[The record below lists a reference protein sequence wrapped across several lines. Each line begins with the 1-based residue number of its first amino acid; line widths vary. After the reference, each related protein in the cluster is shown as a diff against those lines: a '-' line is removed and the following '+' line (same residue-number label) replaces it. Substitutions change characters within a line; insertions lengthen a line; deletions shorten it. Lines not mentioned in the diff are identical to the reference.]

1 MAQAGLLGTP
11 IAATAP
17 AKTVD
22 YPASSVAFDWT
33 MAVLTV
39 VLMGGVIQD
48 GWAHAHGMVDQSF
61 LTPWH
66 AVLYSM
72 MAVNG
77 IVLGAL
83 AVRNRLAGYPVR
95 RALPYGYTLALI
107 GVVLFALAG
116 VFDLWWHTLFG
127 IENGITGLIS
137 PSHLVLALS
146 GMLVFSGP
154 IRSIARQ
161 YGRDASGWRRVG
173 PAALG
178 LLASLTMLGF
188 FTGYAQPIE
197 DGITM
202 KTIALDQTGAVV
214 AGLYAAGGAGTTL
227 TRLYVPSK
235 LDIWGVTASPDGRS
249 IAYRAQAPQSTQSGS
264 EPTSDLY
271 VARPDGTDPVRIT
284 HSGRH
289 DTEPAWSP
297 DGKWLAYIS
306 LPAGTSGNFSLH
318 VVRSN
323 GRDDRTLVD
332 GTTTLS
338 TPAWSPDGKQIAYGS
353 RNGLDQEIAI
363 VDAGGGTP
371 RWLTFTKGANDAL
384 WSGGRI
390 AFEGDDA
397 ELRSTTIAGADL
409 RVVAKNAS
417 SPAISPDGRYLAYLA
432 PGSGGTQVFVA
443 NADGSKSH
451 DVSALSGLDAAHP
464 AWDGN
469 GRLFF
474 TATGRAL
481 PERTFVGLSLAE
493 AANLL
498 QAVLLAGVLLLA
510 VRRWR
515 VPFGTFTVVL
525 TLFALAMAAQ
535 TDAYY
540 DAVGALLTGL
550 LADAALAFFG
560 DRLRSGAG
568 FYAFAFLLPAV
579 FFATYLIATIVTSG
593 AGTAWEPN
601 MWLGS
606 PLLAGIA
613 GLLVA
618 FCYQPPLPE
627 AVAAAA

>member
-11 IAATAP
+11 IGVTAS

-22 YPASSVAFDWT
+22 YPASSVGFDWT

-72 MAVNG
+72 MLING
-77 IVLGAL
+77 IVLGSL
-83 AVRNRLAGYPVR
+83 AVRNRLSGYSVR

-116 VFDLWWHTLFG
+116 LFDLWWHTLFG

-161 YGRDASGWRRVG
+161 YGRDTKGWRLVG

-202 KTIALDQTGAVV
+202 KTISLDPTGAIV
-214 AGLYAAGGAGTTL
+214 AGLYATQGTGATV
-227 TRLYVPSK
+227 TRLHVPAK

-249 IAYRAQAPQSTQSGS
+249 IAYRAQAPQTTQTGS

-271 VARPDGTDPVRIT
+271 VARPDGTAAVRIT

-297 DGKWLAYIS
+297 DGKSLAYIS

-318 VVRSN
+318 VVNPN
-323 GRDDRTLVD
+323 GQGDRTLVD

-338 TPAWSPDGKQIAYGS
+338 IPAWSPDGKQIAYGS
-353 RNGLDQEIAI
+353 RNGLDQEIAV
-363 VDAGGGTP
+363 VDASGGAP
-371 RWLTFTKGANDAL
+371 HWLTFTKGANTAV
-384 WSGGRI
+384 WSGNRI

-397 ELRSTTIAGADL
+397 ELRSTTIAGADV

-417 SPAISPDGRYLAYLA
+417 SPAISPDGRHLAYLA
-432 PGSGGTQVFVA
+432 PGSGSTQVFVA
-443 NADGSKSH
+443 NADGSNSR
-451 DVSALSGLDAAHP
+451 DVSSLSGLDAAHP
-464 AWDGN
+464 AWGAD
-469 GRLFF
+469 GRLYF
-474 TATGRAL
+474 TATGRAQ

-498 QAVLLAGVLLLA
+498 QAVLLAGVLLIA

-515 VPFGTFTVVL
+515 LPFGTFTVVL

-540 DAVGALLTGL
+540 DAAGAVVTGL
-550 LADAALAFFG
+550 LADGALAFFG
-560 DRLRSGAG
+560 ERLRSGVG
-568 FYAFAFLLPAV
+568 FYAFAFLLPTI
-579 FFATYLIATIVTSG
+579 FFATYLIATIVVGG

-606 PLLAGIA
+606 PLLAGVA

-618 FCYQPPLPE
+618 FCYEPPLPE
-627 AVAAAA
+627 AATQTT

>member
-11 IAATAP
+11 IGATAS
-17 AKTVD
+17 AKPMD

-72 MAVNG
+72 MVVNG
-77 IVLGAL
+77 IVLGTL
-83 AVRNRLAGYPVR
+83 AIRNRLAGYSVR
-95 RALPYGYTLALI
+95 RALPYGYMLALI

-127 IENGITGLIS
+127 IETGITGLIS

-146 GMLVFSGP
+146 GMFVFSGP

-161 YGRDASGWRRVG
+161 YGRSTSGWRRVG

-202 KTIALDQTGAVV
+202 KTISLDPTGAVV

-227 TRLYVPSK
+227 TRLRVPPN
-235 LDIWGVTASPDGRS
+235 LDIWGVTASPDGRA

-271 VARPDGTDPVRIT
+271 VARPDGTGAVRIT

-318 VVRSN
+318 VVQPS
-323 GRDDRTLVD
+323 GHDDRTLVD
-332 GTTTLS
+332 GVTTLS
-338 TPAWSPDGKQIAYGS
+338 APAWSPDGKQIAYGS
-353 RNGLDQEIAI
+353 RNGLDQQIAV
-363 VDAGGGTP
+363 VDAGGGAP
-371 RWLTFTKGANDAL
+371 RWLAFTKGANSAV
-384 WSGGRI
+384 WSGNRI
-390 AFEGDDA
+390 AFEGDDGV
-397 ELRSTTIAGADL
+397 LRSATIAGADL
-409 RVVAKNAS
+409 RTLSKNAS
-417 SPAISPDGRYLAYLA
+417 SPAISPDGRYLAYLLPA
-432 PGSGGTQVFVA
+432 AGGTQVFVA
-443 NADGSKSH
+443 NADGSKGH

-464 AWDGN
+464 AWAGN

-498 QAVLLAGVLLLA
+498 QAVLLAGVLLIA

-525 TLFALAMAAQ
+525 TLFAVAMAAQ

-540 DAVGALLTGL
+540 DAAGALLTGL

-560 DRLRSGAG
+560 DRLRGGIG

-579 FFATYLIATIVTSG
+579 FFAMYLVATIVAAGT
-593 AGTAWEPN
+593 GTAWEPN

-618 FCYQPPLPE
+618 FCYVPPLPE
-627 AVAAAA
+627 AASASA

>member
-1 MAQAGLLGTP
+1 VAQAGLLATP
-11 IAATAP
+11 IGATASARP
-17 AKTVD
+17 TD
-22 YPASSVAFDWT
+22 YPASSVGFDWT
-33 MAVLTV
+33 MAVLSV

-77 IVLGAL
+77 IVLGSL
-83 AVRNRLAGYPVR
+83 AVRNRVTGYSVR

-137 PSHLVLALS
+137 PSHLILALS

-161 YGRDASGWRRVG
+161 YGSAASGWRVVG
-173 PAALG
+173 PAVLG

-197 DGITM
+197 DGITA
-202 KTIALDQTGAVV
+202 KTLSPDLTGAAV
-214 AGLYAAGGAGTTL
+214 ASLYAIDGAGTTL
-227 TRLYVPSK
+227 TRLYIPAK
-235 LDIWGVTASPDGRS
+235 LDIWGITASPDGRS
-249 IAYRAQAPQSTQSGS
+249 IAYRAQAPQTSQSGS

-271 VARPDGTDPVRIT
+271 VARPDGTGAVRIT

-289 DTEPAWSP
+289 DTEPVWSP
-297 DGKWLAYIS
+297 DGKSLAYIS

-318 VVRSN
+318 VVRPD

-338 TPAWSPDGKQIAYGS
+338 APVWSPDGKQIAYGS
-353 RNGLDQEIAI
+353 RNGLDQQIA
-363 VDAGGGTP
+363 VVAAAGGP
-371 RWLTFTKGANDAL
+371 QHWLTFTKGANTAA
-384 WSGGRI
+384 WSGDRI

-397 ELRSTTIAGADL
+397 TLRAATITGADL

-417 SPAISPDGRYLAYLA
+417 SPAISPDGRRLAYLA
-432 PGSGGTQVFVA
+432 PGSGSTQVFVA
-443 NADGSKSH
+443 NADGSGGRN
-451 DVSALSGLDAAHP
+451 VSSLSGLDAQHP
-464 AWDGN
+464 AWGAD
-469 GRLFF
+469 GRLYF
-474 TATGRAL
+474 TATGRRL
-481 PERTFVGLSLAE
+481 PEHTYVGLSLAE

-498 QAVLLAGVLLLA
+498 QAVLIAGVLLIA
-510 VRRWR
+510 IRRWR

-540 DAVGALLTGL
+540 NAIGGLVTGL
-550 LADAALAFFG
+550 LADGALAIYR
-560 DRLRSGAG
+560 DRLRSGLA
-568 FYAFAFLLPAV
+568 FYTFAFLLPTV
-579 FFATYLIATIVTSG
+579 FFTTYLVATIVAG
-593 AGTAWEPN
+593 GNGTAWEPN
-601 MWLGS
+601 MLLGS
-606 PLLAGIA
+606 PLLAGVA

-618 FCYQPPLPE
+618 FCYEPPLPE
-627 AVAAAA
+627 AAKATN